1 MSTTIERSALV
12 MHPAE
17 GMFDLVNDVAA
28 YPEFMDGCVGA
39 TILASDEK
47 EMVAQLVLR
56 RAGVEQRFTTRN
68 QLQRPERIALA
79 LEEGPFTALN
89 GLWRFDALNDSAC
102 KVSLTLTFEFKNSAL
117 AFAAG
122 KLFSQVANNL
132 VGSLCQRADE
142 VYTGE
147 L

>member
-1 MSTTIERSALV
+1 MTTTIERSALV

-17 GMFDLVNDVAA
+17 KMFDLVNDVAA
-28 YPEFMDGCVGA
+28 YPQFMDGCVGA
-39 TILASDEK
+39 TIVASDDR

-56 RAGVEQRFTTRN
+56 KAGVEQRFTTRN
-68 QLQRPERIALA
+68 QLQRPKRIALA

-89 GLWRFDALNDSAC
+89 GVWQFEALNDEAC
-102 KVSLTLTFEFKNSAL
+102 KVSLKLTFAFKNTAL

-132 VGSLCQRADE
+132 VASLCKRADE
-142 VYTGE
+142 IYP
-147 L
+147 